1 MKNVDFVL
9 ILLFVVIVIAITCE
23 NNPSNVTV
31 ESTMPLV
38 RGTTWELVDPVGNS
52 IYVGTVVTVAGDY
65 IRFNDDYRLIGIE
78 R

>member
-23 NNPSNVTV
+23 NNPTTIV